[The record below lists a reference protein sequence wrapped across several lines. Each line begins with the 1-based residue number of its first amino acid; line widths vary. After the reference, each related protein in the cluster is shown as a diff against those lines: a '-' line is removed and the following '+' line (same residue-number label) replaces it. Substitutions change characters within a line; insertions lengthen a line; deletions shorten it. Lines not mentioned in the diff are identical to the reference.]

1 MNLTSRMDRNQHTF
15 FFFQIQFKSLTD
27 RITDSGVPHSTTFHF
42 HQHQLIF
49 HCFNFHVCKRERERV
64 RWSGCGS
71 VHELILNIECI
82 QPLSAIEFNS
92 DQCSHFLWSSQSF
105 AGNYCYNAIYLTSH
119 SPFYLFIYFSIRFL
133 VKPCLLMFN

>member
-27 RITDSGVPHSTTFHF
+27 RITDSAFLTVPLSISISTNLSFIVSTFM
-42 HQHQLIF
+42 
-49 HCFNFHVCKRERERV
+49 CVRERERV